1 VRFGVRHNIVKK
13 TASQRGQGRQDGGV
27 LRLSQ
32 ELDDRLRNLTAPVTF
47 NQATGE
53 DLVRFACDLLSVD
66 IDPPP
71 AVELAGLRFDVPM
84 QDAEPPFRDLVIALG
99 RPEMPEHQA
108 GWVLVRMLAEQMV
121 ANSVPPA
128 IGAHQLWGLW
138 WLCDQAPESEHSC
151 SCSTPGRRRSRARG
165 VTLKPRCAVLPPP
178 WWRQPTERSPNPAR
192 ASRGS
197 PVRADRALPRLPPT
211 DVRASLN
218 VISMRSLGMRLFT
231 PLPKV
236 VLPLNEGGSVGQVHL
251 LPWVID
257 GEETPRHYS
266 GTVRRA
272 AIAGRNVGVVK
283 CVQPIVDCDFF
294 PSVNVSPCEDSNTT
308 SHGIGIARVI

>member
-13 TASQRGQGRQDGGV
+13 TASQRGQGRQNGGV

-32 ELDDRLRNLTAPVTF
+32 ELDDRLRNLTAQVTL

-121 ANSVPPA
+121 ANSIPPA

-138 WLCDQAPESEHSC
+138 WLCDQAPEIGAFVQLLDAWEE
-151 SCSTPGRRRSRARG
+151 TLEGQRG
-165 VTLKPRCAVLPPP
+165 DIEAEMRGLAPAVV
-178 WWRQPTERSPNPAR
+178 EA
-192 ASRGS
+192 
-197 PVRADRALPRLPPT
+197 ADRALAESS
-211 DVRASLN
+211 ASQQGKP
-218 VISMRSLGMRLFT
+218 ST
-231 PLPKV
+231 
-236 VLPLNEGGSVGQVHL
+236 
-251 LPWVID
+251 
-257 GEETPRHYS
+257 
-266 GTVRRA
+266 RR
-272 AIAGRNVGVVK
+272 
-283 CVQPIVDCDFF
+283 
-294 PSVNVSPCEDSNTT
+294 
-308 SHGIGIARVI
+308 